1 MKTVTVPV
9 FILRDSV
16 GPEDL
21 IDPMSAVD
29 SLSFCPSNIIPENGY
44 AIDSWRVVEQDGLR
58 IRVPAGWTFAGL
70 ADVTLRLTDMNGLVA
85 EKVES
90 LRAKR
95 VEVLAKAQAEATQIE
110 RQINTLLAIEHTLRE
125 RAAA

>member
-21 IDPMSAVD
+21 IDHMSAVD

-110 RQINTLLAIEHTLRE
+110 RQINTLLAIEHTPRST
-125 RAAA
+125 A